1 MGQKELKLLS
11 QSQLSS
17 PKSHINISRNI
28 FDFQYIIGRGG
39 FGKVWK
45 VILKS
50 TKTKFALKEMS
61 KVKIID
67 RHSIE
72 SIINELK
79 ILSNLK
85 NPFIINMHFA
95 FQDYSNL
102 YLVMDYLTGG
112 DLRYHISKNNIF
124 TEIQTKF
131 FISNIIIGLE
141 YIHKNNIIHRDIK
154 PENLVLD
161 NKGYVHITDFGIAK
175 INELDNSSETSGT
188 PGYMAPEVLFMQN
201 HTFTCDFFALGVI
214 GYEFCIGHRPY
225 LGRSRQEIKNVILH
239 KQVKI
244 NFSDIDKN
252 DYNFIN
258 WNWSKDGIDF
268 INKLIMRKPK
278 ERIGYY
284 GIKELKE
291 HKWMKNVNWDDI
303 LNMKIKAPFIPKG
316 NDNFD
321 KNYCEGNDKIG
332 DETMERYRDYI
343 SDEMFTKIFKDY
355 FYCRYDIG
363 KFNCLKFDKKN
374 YDSFSMKS
382 LKNENKSEKKN
393 NIRKKKIVIKDNF
406 DEKTLRNN
414 HSICVL
420 SINRDK
426 EKNNFK
432 TTRNKIFDNCQ
443 LNEKIKSCS
452 SITLNKSNSVQIIS
466 FNSKLKN
473 NKKELK
479 KPKKQYKSIS
489 SSNIHNLKII
499 YENNKNKMRVNKSL
513 TLDNKKNNIL
523 NSSVKRNSSNFES
536 ESISKKIQN
545 SPFSIKNKNIIL
557 KRPISK
563 TDIHELFNS
572 ESFQLL
578 NNLSNKDEKYAMSNR
593 LNNKKNNQQLNSKI
607 EIDKANSQRIGIE
620 KEFVFQS
627 KIMSWINQTNIITKS
642 RSKDKILN
650 DLISNKT
657 ENEKNSSTE
666 KQDLNNNLLSPK
678 VNLKNKNKSYNI
690 NYSNSRI
697 SKNTTKNSEGGN
709 NKLSKNNFSN
719 SNKYK
724 CFSPISKKF

>member
-11 QSQLSS
+11 ESQLSS

-72 SIINELK
+72 SINNELK
-79 ILSNLK
+79 ILSKLK

-112 DLRYHISKNNIF
+112 DLRYHISKKDIF
-124 TEIQTKF
+124 TENETKF
-131 FISNIIIGLE
+131 FISNIILGLE

-161 NKGYVHITDFGIAK
+161 NKGYVHITDFGVAK
-175 INELDNSSETSGT
+175 INEKDNSSETSGT

-214 GYEFCIGHRPY
+214 GYEFCIGYRPY
-225 LGRSRQEIKNVILH
+225 LGRSRQEIKDVILH
-239 KQVKI
+239 KQAKLNI
-244 NFSDIDKN
+244 NDIDKN
-252 DYNFIN
+252 NKIFKN

-291 HKWMKNVNWDDI
+291 HKWMRNVNWDDI
-303 LNMKIKAPFIPKG
+303 LNRKIKAPFIPK
-316 NDNFD
+316 NIDNFD

-332 DETMERYRDYI
+332 NETMERYRDYI
-343 SDEMFTKIFKDY
+343 NDEMYTKVFNDY
-355 FYCRYDIG
+355 YYCDFG
-363 KFNCLKFDKKN
+363 KNYLKLDKKN
-374 YDSFSMKS
+374 YESLNMKS
-382 LKNENKSEKKN
+382 LKIENKIERKKN
-393 NIRKKKIVIKDNF
+393 VKKKKNVCNDNF
-406 DEKTLRNN
+406 EEKTLRNT
-414 HSICVL
+414 HSICAL
-420 SINRDK
+420 SINKDK
-426 EKNNFK
+426 ENNNFK
-432 TTRNKIFDNCQ
+432 TTRNKILDNNK
-443 LNEKIKSCS
+443 LNEKMKSFS
-452 SITLNKSNSVQIIS
+452 PISLNKSNSVQILS
-466 FNSKLKN
+466 FNSKIKN
-473 NKKELK
+473 KKKELK
-479 KPKKQYKSIS
+479 KPNKQYKSIS
-489 SSNIHNLKII
+489 SSNLHNLKII
-499 YENNKNKMRVNKSL
+499 YENKNKMKVNKSL
-513 TLDNKKNNIL
+513 TIDNKKNYIL
-523 NSSVKRNSSNFES
+523 NSSVKRNSSNFEM
-536 ESISKKIQN
+536 ESLSKKIQK
-545 SPFSIKNKNIIL
+545 SPFSIKNKNNNL
-557 KRPISK
+557 KKPISK
-563 TDIHELFNS
+563 TDIHELFEN

-578 NNLSNKDEKYAMSNR
+578 NNLNNKAEKYAMSNR
-593 LNNKKNNQQLNSKI
+593 LNNKKNNSKLNSLI

-642 RSKDKILN
+642 KSKEKLSDN
-650 DLISNKT
+650 LIS
-657 ENEKNSSTE
+657 EKNEIEKNISTD
-666 KQDLNNNLLSPK
+666 KQDLINNIPLTK
-678 VNLKNKNKSYNI
+678 VNLKNKNKLYNN
-690 NYSNSRI
+690 NYYNSRI
-697 SKNTTKNSEGGN
+697 SKNSTKNSESGN
-709 NKLSKNNFSN
+709 NKLSKNSFSYN
-719 SNKYK
+719 NKYK
-724 CFSPISKKF
+724 CFSPISKKL

>member
-11 QSQLSS
+11 QSQLST

-50 TKTKFALKEMS
+50 TKTTFALKEMS

-72 SIINELK
+72 SITNELK

-102 YLVMDYLTGG
+102 YLVMDYLKGG
-112 DLRYHISKNNIF
+112 DLRYHISKNDIF
-124 TEIQTKF
+124 TEKQTKF
-131 FISNIIIGLE
+131 FISNIILGLE

-161 NKGYVHITDFGIAK
+161 NKGYVHITDFGVAK
-175 INELDNSSETSGT
+175 INEKDNSNETSGT

-244 NFSDIDKN
+244 KFSDIDKN
-252 DYNFIN
+252 NKLFIN

-284 GIKELKE
+284 GINELKE

-303 LNMKIKAPFIPKG
+303 LNKKIKAPFIPKN

-321 KNYCEGNDKIG
+321 KSYCEGNDKIG

-343 SDEMFTKIFKDY
+343 NDEMFTKIFKDY
-355 FYCRYDIG
+355 FYCRFDFE
-363 KFNCLKFDKKN
+363 KFNYLKLDKKN
-374 YDSFSMKS
+374 FGSFSMKN
-382 LKNENKSEKKN
+382 LKYGNKNEKENKN
-393 NIRKKKIVIKDNF
+393 NIKKKQIFSKDNF
-406 DEKTLRNN
+406 DEKTLRNT
-414 HSICVL
+414 HSIVDL
-420 SINRDK
+420 NINKDK
-426 EKNNFK
+426 ENNNFK

-443 LNEKIKSCS
+443 LNEKVKSFS
-452 SITLNKSNSVQIIS
+452 PISLNKSNSVQIIS
-466 FNSKLKN
+466 FNSKFKSK
-473 NKKELK
+473 KKELK

-489 SSNIHNLKII
+489 SSNLHNLKII

-513 TLDNKKNNIL
+513 TIDNKKNYIL
-523 NSSVKRNSSNFES
+523 NNSVKRNSSNFES
-536 ESISKKIQN
+536 ESLSKKIQN
-545 SPFSIKNKNIIL
+545 SPFSIKNKNNIL

-563 TDIHELFNS
+563 TDIHELFDS

-578 NNLSNKDEKYAMSNR
+578 NNLNNKVEKYTMTNR
-593 LNNKKNNQQLNSKI
+593 LNNKKNNQKLNSEI
-607 EIDKANSQRIGIE
+607 EIDKANSQRIGNE

-627 KIMSWINQTNIITKS
+627 KIMSWINQTNIIAKS
-642 RSKDKILN
+642 NSKDKVLN
-650 DLISNKT
+650 NLVSDK
-657 ENEKNSSTE
+657 NEIDKNID
-666 KQDLNNNLLSPK
+666 KQDLINNIPSSK
-678 VNLKNKNKSYNI
+678 VNLKNKNKSFNI

-697 SKNTTKNSEGGN
+697 SKNSTKNSEGGN
-709 NKLSKNNFSN
+709 NKLSKNSFSLN
-719 SNKYK
+719 NKYK
-724 CFSPISKKF
+724 CFSPISKKC